1 MVKGSAILI
10 TIAIVITDAGTSCPI
25 SSLHGI
31 SAHYARTTVVPTII
45 FGVAPE
51 VCFPSCFAFVNARF
65 PITVVEF

>member
-45 FGVAPE
+45 LCVAPE